1 MSRARKAGQ
10 ILLVVLV
17 SIAVCTALILISG
30 ADPFQAY
37 RQFFYGIF
45 GNINGFAEV
54 FVKATPLIFAGLAVA
69 VAFQTGFFNIG
80 AEGQF
85 YMGAIGAAVA
95 ALYLPVGIPGVLRII
110 LAFALGFAMG
120 GLWALLAAVCK
131 AKFGISEIIS
141 TIMLNYVAI
150 NTVGILVRG
159 ALQDKSDYLPQSA
172 KFDAGMSLLEIMPP
186 SRLNAGFLV
195 ALAAGIAVW
204 FLMKY
209 TTHGFEMRAVGLN
222 SRAAHCTGISTAKNL
237 ILSAFLSG
245 GLAGLAGVCEVLGI
259 QHKLLEGISSD
270 VGYTAILVALLAGT
284 NPLLV
289 MAAAVG
295 FAAIQVGA
303 NTMQRQLGVPA
314 SIVSILIGLVV
325 VLILGRGMLQ
335 RKTKKTG
342 AQTGKAGDVS

>member
-1 MSRARKAGQ
+1 MSHRKKVSQ
-10 ILLVVLV
+10 ILFVVLV
-17 SIAVCTALILISG
+17 SVAACTLMILISG
-30 ADPFQAY
+30 ADPIQAY

-54 FVKATPLIFAGLAVA
+54 FVKATPLIFTGLAVA
-69 VAFQTGFFNIG
+69 VAFKTGFFNIG

-85 YMGAIGAAVA
+85 YMGAVGATVA
-95 ALYLPVGIPGVLRII
+95 ALYLPVGIPGVLRIV

-120 GLWALLAAVCK
+120 GIWALLAAACK

-159 ALQDKSDYLPQSA
+159 ALQDKGDYLPQSA
-172 KFDAGMSLLEIMPP
+172 KFDPGMALLEIMPP

-195 ALAAGIAVW
+195 AVAAGIIVW
-204 FLMKY
+204 FLMKH

-222 SRAAHCTGISTAKNL
+222 SRAAYCTGISTTKNL

-245 GLAGLAGVCEVLGI
+245 GLAGMAGVSEVLGI

-289 MAAAVG
+289 MVAAVG
-295 FAAIQVGA
+295 FAALQVGA
-303 NTMQRQLGVPA
+303 NTMQRQLGVPS

-335 RKTKKTG
+335 RRKKKSNARTGKTG
-342 AQTGKAGDVS
+342 DAS